1 MIVKGGGDEIETSAK
16 GKKIIKKGSVGRKK
30 TQMQRRKKVSKNA
43 NTRHQTNPTVSKKK
57 SSQKNHASEQQREP
71 IKRVKTV
78 QKPKKKSNK
87 TRESAGAS
95 KKQKAPNPLLVLVF
109 NLMFYL
115 LIILIIGGSIF
126 FVTSKDSNKSF
137 LGYRVFGVLTDSMVP
152 RDPETQKDG
161 FSSGDII
168 VVKNVPGDRLKVGD
182 IATFRP
188 TIDGKSF
195 LTHRVKQKLDGLGDQ
210 KGTYYI
216 TQGDAN
222 KAEDVPIHEKQIVG
236 KKVFVIPKIG
246 GILEFVRENFV
257 VSIIFL
263 ISIVGFVTVLRYY
276 TFT

>member
-1 MIVKGGGDEIETSAK
+1 
-16 GKKIIKKGSVGRKK
+16 
-30 TQMQRRKKVSKNA
+30 
-43 NTRHQTNPTVSKKK
+43 
-57 SSQKNHASEQQREP
+57 
-71 IKRVKTV
+71 
-78 QKPKKKSNK
+78 
-87 TRESAGAS
+87 
-95 KKQKAPNPLLVLVF
+95 
-109 NLMFYL
+109 MFYS

-152 RDPETQKDG
+152 RDPQIQKDG

-168 VVKNVPGDRLKVGD
+168 IVKNIQGDQLKVGD

-195 LTHRVKQKLDGLGDQ
+195 LTHRVKKKLDGLGDQ

-222 KAEDVPIHEKQIVG
+222 KAEDIPIHEKQIVG

-257 VSIIFL
+257 LSIILL